1 MSTEQEASTHT
12 PTAGPSTTDPSLA
25 AVWMRLS
32 VSLSFV
38 TGLVDIMA
46 YLTLSKFF
54 VTAITGDLIL
64 GVSDLVR
71 HVTPSTLLVLMVPVY
86 LCGIV
91 LAYFIARVLGLGG
104 VRMMRTLLVVETAF
118 FGVAFVTSAVAPS
131 PGFNRST
138 YAVVIGVCA
147 IVAVAVQNTAMK
159 MADPQAPTTW
169 AMTANT
175 VHCCVAALDSCF
187 QRGAQRASSLKQ
199 VRQTLPAI
207 IAWVIGGLIGTFA
220 TIWFHRWCWA
230 IPFAAFVLLLA
241 AVWKRTNHVDGQETS
256 AALTK
261 K

>member
-1 MSTEQEASTHT
+1 MSTHRQEGSHTDRASR
-12 PTAGPSTTDPSLA
+12 STTDPLLA

-32 VSLSFV
+32 LSLSFI
-38 TGLVDIMA
+38 TGMVDIMA

-71 HVTPSTLLVLMVPVY
+71 HVTPSALLILMVPVY

-104 VRMMRTLLVVETAF
+104 VRMVRALLITETVF
-118 FGVAFVTSAVAPS
+118 FGCALLTSVADPSSGHADSNYSVT
-131 PGFNRST
+131 
-138 YAVVIGVCA
+138 IGVCA

-175 VHCCVAALDSCF
+175 VHFTVAALDSWF
-187 QRGAQRASSLKQ
+187 QRGAERASSLKQ

-207 IAWVIGGLIGTFA
+207 FAWVLGGLIGTLA
-220 TIWFHRWCWA
+220 TLAVHDWCWA
-230 IPFAAFVLLLA
+230 IPFVAFCLLLA
-241 AVWKRTNHVDGQETS
+241 SVWRHTGRVEHQVPAT
-256 AALTK
+256 
-261 K
+261 